1 MKNFTLVI
9 FLLLSSHLIFSQD
22 CKSFVWFKQGS
33 RLEYRSFAVIEQR
46 NKGEFE
52 EVAHFTFN
60 VEGINDSAV
69 SRTAYITKK
78 VELIKKRRVFEKQ
91 LKVICLDGKI
101 GFEMSHFLCDTLI
114 RAYYPLDTDQM
125 FSFVGSARG
134 GMIFPFSAAKSVGS
148 TQELLVSI
156 KGKYYDPGTKYKS
169 PSWSA
174 SEDKYAAKSTVVKLE
189 LLGEEA
195 ITCPAGTFNCFKLL
209 LTREFDF
216 GTRIRRQLTA
226 HLYYNKEIGI
236 IKWED
241 AISYTELTAI
251 SN

>member
-1 MKNFTLVI
+1 MKTFTLIII
-9 FLLLSSHLIFSQD
+9 FLLSSHLIFSQD

-33 RLEYRSFAVIEQR
+33 HLEYRSFAIKEQ
-46 NKGEFE
+46 KSQGQFE
-52 EVAHFTFN
+52 EVARFSFT
-60 VEGINDSAV
+60 VEGVSDSMV
-69 SRTAYITKK
+69 NRTAYVTKR
-78 VELIKKRRVFEKQ
+78 VEMINKKRIFEKQ
-91 LKVICLDGKI
+91 LKVICLDGRI
-101 GFEMSHFLCDTLI
+101 GFEMSHFLCDTII

-125 FSFVGSARG
+125 FSFVSSARG

-189 LLGEEA
+189 LLGEETV
-195 ITCPAGTFNCFKLL
+195 TCPAGTFNCFKLL

-216 GTRIRRQLTA
+216 GTRIRRQLA
-226 HLYYNKEIGI
+226 AYLYYNKEIGI

-241 AISYTELTAI
+241 AISYTELTAV